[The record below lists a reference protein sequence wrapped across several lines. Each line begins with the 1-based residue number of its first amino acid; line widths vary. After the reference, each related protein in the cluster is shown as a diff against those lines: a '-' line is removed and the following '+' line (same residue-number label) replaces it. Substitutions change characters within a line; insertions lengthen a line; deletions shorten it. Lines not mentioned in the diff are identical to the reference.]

1 MVRRMEW
8 IHEDAPEWDEDK
20 DAIVGGAPDGVFR
33 LENYR
38 KGGVIPGE
46 WWRVEDRGSVV
57 GYGWMDATWGDA
69 QILLA
74 VAPKQQGRG
83 VGEFILEHLELE
95 AAGHGLNYLYNVV
108 APSHPERESVSNWL
122 RSRGFEPAHDD
133 ESLRRRVRTG

>member
-1 MVRRMEW
+1 
-8 IHEDAPEWDEDK
+8 
-20 DAIVGGAPDGVFR
+20 
-33 LENYR
+33 
-38 KGGVIPGE
+38 
-46 WWRVEDRGSVV
+46 
-57 GYGWMDATWGDA
+57 MDATWGDA